1 MPFCGLNRP
10 QYGNSLAWFRV
21 LGKIIGILTC
31 QLHDFHQVIF
41 KKIWKMFIDSYIL
54 AFVILH
60 FFLVIFQCKIE
71 LWGILLIDNLHILYI
86 FFIWTFYFDQF
97 KRIQSLIVVSLVWF
111 SPASLR
117 TELFTPDLPES
128 TKRGKCSL
136 KVLYAWCTILIV
148 LGINAWNVYVATV
161 SGILYECHIM

>member
-1 MPFCGLNRP
+1 MPFCSLNRP

-31 QLHDFHQVIF
+31 QLHDFLQVIW
-41 KKIWKMFIDSYIL
+41 KKIWKIFIVSYIL

-86 FFIWTFYFDQF
+86 LFIWPGHFDQL
-97 KRIQSLIVVSLVWF
+97 KRIQYLVDVSLLWF
-111 SPASLR
+111 SPATCR
-117 TELFTPDLPES
+117 TELSYTRFAWIYKE
-128 TKRGKCSL
+128 GKMQLEGFVC
-136 KVLYAWCTILIV
+136 VIHN
-148 LGINAWNVYVATV
+148 IN
-161 SGILYECHIM
+161 CFRD

>member
-31 QLHDFHQVIF
+31 QLHDFLQVIW
-41 KKIWKMFIDSYIL
+41 KKTLKIFIVSYIL

-71 LWGILLIDNLHILYI
+71 LWGILLIDNLQILYI
-86 FFIWTFYFDQF
+86 FVIWSGHFDQF
-97 KRIQSLIVVSLVWF
+97 KRIQTLVNLSLGWF
-111 SPASLR
+111 NPATLCSI
-117 TELFTPDLPES
+117 LFCCKS
-128 TKRGKCSL
+128 RKRE
-136 KVLYAWCTILIV
+136 
-148 LGINAWNVYVATV
+148 NAV
-161 SGILYECHIM
+161 